1 MKPLHPIAL
10 FRLSVLGSLASR
22 ERFSHGELAQSIRE
36 LSRQTYNI
44 PNSPHVHIS
53 EKTIEAWYYRWLKE
67 GVEGLAPKVRHD
79 LGRSKI
85 SPTLQEAIIAC
96 KKENTKRSMSAI
108 KEYLEYK
115 GISAKGELTRS
126 SIHRLLQRQGLSK
139 ATQALPS
146 IEHRGFDAQ
155 YANETWYGDVMHGPS
170 VSVDGKTQKTYLVS
184 LMDDASRLMIHSAF
198 CLGEKAVDIEGVLKQ
213 GILKRGLCRKFVV
226 DNGSAY
232 RSGSLQSICA
242 RLDIRLIY
250 CRPYEPEGKGK
261 LERWH
266 RVVRQQFVSE
276 LVKDQITSLA
286 DINARLWA
294 WIDTIYHQREHSSL
308 NKQTPLARFQQDLPR
323 HRTLGLLANHLDEI
337 FYHREPRSVR
347 KDGTISFNS
356 NYYEVDYTLVGQQ
369 VLIVFD
375 PHTEKV
381 LYVESLKDN
390 RCLGPATPV
399 DRIANNHRKRVRTT
413 SENNPVNS
421 KTVVPKDSIVEH
433 ALKEQVRRL
442 GANAS
447 ASLAEQSS
455 TKPSTQPSTKITPA
469 STDETTGPSDK
480 STKKPN

>member
-1 MKPLHPIAL
+1 MKPLHPLAL
-10 FRLSVLGSLASR
+10 FRLSVLGALASR
-22 ERFSHGELAQSIRE
+22 ERFNHGELAQSIRA
-36 LSRQTYNI
+36 LSQQTYNI
-44 PNSPHVHIS
+44 QNSRHVHIS

-67 GVEGLAPKVRHD
+67 GVEGLAPKVRND
-79 LGRSKI
+79 LGRSKM
-85 SPTLQEAIIAC
+85 SPELQEAIITC
-96 KKENTKRSMSAI
+96 KKENLKRSMSTI
-108 KEYLEYK
+108 KEHLERQ
-115 GISAKGELTRS
+115 GIAAKGELTRS
-126 SIHRLLQRQGLSK
+126 SIHRLLQQQGLSK
-139 ATQALPS
+139 ATQALPA
-146 IEHRGFDAQ
+146 IEHRGFDAL

-184 LMDDASRLMIHSAF
+184 LMDDASRLITHSAF

-213 GILKRGLCRKFVV
+213 AILKRGLCRKFVV

-276 LVKDQITSLA
+276 LVNDQITSLA

-308 NKQTPLARFQQDLPR
+308 KKQTPLARFQQDLPR

-337 FYHREPRSVR
+337 FYHREQRSVR

-356 NYYEVDYTLVGQQ
+356 NRYEVNYILVGQQ

-421 KTVVPKDSIVEH
+421 KAVAPKDSVVEH
-433 ALKEQVRRL
+433 ALQDQMRRL

-447 ASLAEQSS
+447 ASLAEQSNTQSSEQSS
-455 TKPSTQPSTKITPA
+455 TKTTPA
-469 STDETTGPSDK
+469 STDVATSPSDK
-480 STKKPN
+480 STNTSN

>member
-1 MKPLHPIAL
+1 MKPLNPMAL
-10 FRLSVLGSLASR
+10 FRLSVLGLLASR
-22 ERFSHGELAQSIRE
+22 ERFAHGELAQTIRA
-36 LSRQTYNI
+36 LSQQTYNI
-44 PNSPHVHIS
+44 PNSQHVHIS

-67 GVEGLAPKVRHD
+67 GVDGLAPKARND
-79 LGRSKI
+79 MGRSKM
-85 SPTLQEAIIAC
+85 SSALQEAIILC
-96 KKENTKRSMSAI
+96 KKENPKRSINTI
-108 KEYLEYK
+108 KEHLERQ
-115 GISAKGELTRS
+115 GIAAKGELARS
-126 SIHRLLQRQGLSK
+126 SIHRLLQRHNLSK
-139 ATQALPS
+139 PTQALPA

-170 VSVDGKTQKTYLVS
+170 VSVNGKTQKTYLVS
-184 LMDDASRLMIHSAF
+184 LMDDASRLITHSAF

-213 GILKRGLCRKFVV
+213 AVLKRGLCRKFVV

-276 LVKDQITSLA
+276 LVNDQITSLA

-308 NKQTPLARFQQDLPR
+308 KKQTPLARFQQDLPR

-337 FYHREPRSVR
+337 FYHRERRTVK
-347 KDGTISFNS
+347 KDGTIAFNGHQ
-356 NYYEVDYTLVGQQ
+356 YEVDYTLVGQQ

-375 PHTEKV
+375 PHTQNV
-381 LYVESLKDN
+381 MYVESLKDG
-390 RCLGPATPV
+390 RCLGLATPV
-399 DRIANNHRKRVRTT
+399 DRMANNHRKRVRTT

-421 KTVVPKDSIVEH
+421 KTEPPKDSIVEH
-433 ALKEQVRRL
+433 ALHEQARRL
-442 GANAS
+442 GANTA
-447 ASLAEQSS
+447 ASLAEQSENKHSVKAS
-455 TKPSTQPSTKITPA
+455 TKTTSA
-469 STDETTGPSDK
+469 FTDVATNPGDK
-480 STKKPN
+480 STNKPK